1 MIHKECYP
9 LTEKV
14 CTILFSFAVL
24 ALKAVSY
31 AIHKQVFPIQGET
44 GDFQV
49 SP

>member
-1 MIHKECYP
+1 MIYKECYP

-31 AIHKQVFPIQGET
+31 AIHKQVKVKK